1 MKRFIYINSL
11 QILTLF
17 LYGCA
22 GHSEI
27 VKQELDGSANMYINK
42 SKDVLLLTKGA
53 PDYKETLS
61 NGDILWTYRV
71 VKTGEQKGV
80 MLRIGGGDEPLQRA
94 IISWIETTNFV
105 IDENGIVKQAYTS
118 VD

>member
-1 MKRFIYINSL
+1 MKRFLYIKF
-11 QILTLF
+11 ILVLTVF

-27 VKQELDGSANMYINK
+27 VKQELDGSANMYIGK

-61 NGDILWTYRV
+61 NGDIIWTYRV
-71 VKTGEQKGV
+71 TKTGEKKGV
-80 MLRIGGGDEPLQRA
+80 MLRIGGGDEPLRRP
-94 IISWIETTNFV
+94 IISWLETTNFI
-105 IDENGIVKQAYTS
+105 IDEYGIVKQAYTS
-118 VD
+118 VN